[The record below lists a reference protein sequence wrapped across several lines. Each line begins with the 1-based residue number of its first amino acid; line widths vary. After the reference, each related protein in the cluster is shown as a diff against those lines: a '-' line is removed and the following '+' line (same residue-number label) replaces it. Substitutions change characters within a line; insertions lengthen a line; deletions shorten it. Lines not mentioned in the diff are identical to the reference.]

1 MIKKYNFENSANK
14 ALMAEILSKRDRKPR
29 AAFLSSLAAVMI
41 AAISLTMVFGSL
53 PTNAI
58 PLENQE
64 QANESLVTDSDTL
77 PPEEVVRVHTET
89 KTKTVTVNNDTSQ
102 LSEDLLLPEA
112 VSTEAPAEGKAI
124 FDQAKQIFQWQY
136 KGETFTFF
144 VKDNTVYRRSEK
156 TDITTVVY
164 KGYSKTKLF
173 CINDRYL
180 FFSADAY
187 VNYFEYDIYSAYCYR
202 VDLVTGEI
210 LRLFIT
216 MNENYPNTYETE
228 AFVRFDGT
236 DVVFTNYIV
245 HEDGSY
251 ERITDKTEESY
262 NNNAMDDD
270 PWLSLVWYEDDSLYV
285 EDTHGNRYDLGVS
298 AKDIENLGYGI
309 SHGVEVLDDNFYIS
323 FNSDQDDSNACLCYW
338 GKLTDNGIVGGFV
351 YAKVLDQPEYSIEIT
366 ANSPR
371 EFVDFWYKDEYIL
384 CVDYDYEYFL
394 SKYND
399 ETQNFTI
406 DQIPL
411 DYDKLTAATKSGPE
425 YQTLYDCCGEKITL
439 LITYYPSD
447 CFRAATPDSAD

>member
-156 TDITTVVY
+156 TGRTIAMF
-164 KGYSKTKLF
+164 KGDEDVFLF

-180 FFSADAY
+180 FFSSVTIASDP
-187 VNYFEYDIYSAYCYR
+187 ELTWSCHYCYR
-202 VDLVTGEI
+202 ADLLTGEI
-210 LRLFIT
+210 LRLFDYLDGFFGYYRDN
-216 MNENYPNTYETE
+216 MPE
-228 AFVRFDGT
+228 AFVRFYGT
-236 DVVFTNYIV
+236 DTVFTHHIV

-251 ERITDKTEESY
+251 ETYYFSLSRLFTDQLSYKEMGIQRGYHTLYLDCPYIIENDYDHLKSLGEYIGSSFEIDYDYIKSLGYDYYYKKALLNTYNPDKKYVEIIFCEKQNKTLWYYAKITDKGLVGGLIEIEFLNES
-262 NNNAMDDD
+262 D
-270 PWLSLVWYEDDSLYV
+270 LSYYYEFKH
-285 EDTHGNRYDLGVS
+285 TNLGVVYDS
-298 AKDIENLGYGI
+298 GKK
-309 SHGVEVLDDNFYIS
+309 S
-323 FNSDQDDSNACLCYW
+323 FNVP
-338 GKLTDNGIVGGFV
+338 I
-351 YAKVLDQPEYSIEIT
+351 
-366 ANSPR
+366 
-371 EFVDFWYKDEYIL
+371 
-384 CVDYDYEYFL
+384 
-394 SKYND
+394 
-399 ETQNFTI
+399 NF
-406 DQIPL
+406 
-411 DYDKLTAATKSGPE
+411 DKLTASTTSKPE
-425 YQTLYDCCGEKITL
+425 YYYSDDGTGIA
-439 LITYYPSD
+439 ITYLPCKSTN
-447 CFRAATPDSAD
+447 AATPDSAE

>member
-156 TDITTVVY
+156 TGRTIAMF
-164 KGYSKTKLF
+164 KGDEDVFLF

-180 FFSADAY
+180 FFSSVTIASDP
-187 VNYFEYDIYSAYCYR
+187 ELTWSCHYCY
-202 VDLVTGEI
+202 GC
-210 LRLFIT
+210 
-216 MNENYPNTYETE
+216 
-228 AFVRFDGT
+228 
-236 DVVFTNYIV
+236 
-245 HEDGSY
+245 
-251 ERITDKTEESY
+251 DKSFGC
-262 NNNAMDDD
+262 NA
-270 PWLSLVWYEDDSLYV
+270 WE
-285 EDTHGNRYDLGVS
+285 GR
-298 AKDIENLGYGI
+298 
-309 SHGVEVLDDNFYIS
+309 
-323 FNSDQDDSNACLCYW
+323 
-338 GKLTDNGIVGGFV
+338 
-351 YAKVLDQPEYSIEIT
+351 
-366 ANSPR
+366 
-371 EFVDFWYKDEYIL
+371 
-384 CVDYDYEYFL
+384 
-394 SKYND
+394 
-399 ETQNFTI
+399 
-406 DQIPL
+406 
-411 DYDKLTAATKSGPE
+411 
-425 YQTLYDCCGEKITL
+425 
-439 LITYYPSD
+439 
-447 CFRAATPDSAD
+447 